1 MELKLS
7 LKMLGESGQRFSSKT
22 SKVFFHWG
30 ASSLNY
36 EFVEL
41 MIRLMGWS
49 TIKPRSRILTENPW
63 PATAVGENDL
73 SIAPISD

>member
-41 MIRLMGWS
+41 IIRLMGW
-49 TIKPRSRILTENPW
+49 ILTENPW
-63 PATAVGENDL
+63 PDPAGGENDL
-73 SIAPISD
+73 SIAPIIDKLPF

>member
-41 MIRLMGWS
+41 MIRLMGVVYH
-49 TIKPRSRILTENPW
+49 IVKE
-63 PATAVGENDL
+63 
-73 SIAPISD
+73 